1 MAVSTVGNVFLDSLD
16 PWTLSLVSSFFR
28 FLRWTRETHAI
39 LAYKPRKD
47 RSGIDLL
54 PLPGLRLRV

>member
-28 FLRWTRETHAI
+28 LLRWTRETHAI
-39 LAYKPRKD
+39 LAY
-47 RSGIDLL
+47 
-54 PLPGLRLRV
+54 